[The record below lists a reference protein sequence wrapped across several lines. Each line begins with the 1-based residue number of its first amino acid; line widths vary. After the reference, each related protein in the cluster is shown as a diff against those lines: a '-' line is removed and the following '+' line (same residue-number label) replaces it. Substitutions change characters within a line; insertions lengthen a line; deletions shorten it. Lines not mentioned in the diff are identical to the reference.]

1 MMYNSRV
8 TSAKKKNPTI
18 PFTPLTTDKISSM
31 QYTPK
36 TKKRPFKLYYEF
48 QNPSNVTTFCY
59 YDLIGDPFKD
69 HDFTMDVPN
78 PITRTHAMADPNY
91 KKVFAPRV
99 FKK

>member
-1 MMYNSRV
+1 MLYNSRV
-8 TSAKKKNPTI
+8 TSAKEKDPSI
-18 PFTPLTTDKISSM
+18 PFTPLTTDQISSM
-31 QYTPK
+31 QCTPK
-36 TKKRPFKLYYEF
+36 TKNRPFKLYYEF
-48 QNPSNVTTFCY
+48 QDPFNGTTFCH

-78 PITRTHAMADPNY
+78 TITRMHPMADPNY